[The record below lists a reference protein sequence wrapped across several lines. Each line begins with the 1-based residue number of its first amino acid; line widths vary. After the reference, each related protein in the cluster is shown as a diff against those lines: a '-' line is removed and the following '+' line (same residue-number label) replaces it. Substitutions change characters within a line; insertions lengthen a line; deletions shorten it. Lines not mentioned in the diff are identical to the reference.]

1 MIHVQQ
7 PLVALLAA
15 ALLVGGLTIYP
26 WIKSDRVRVT
36 PSKAVALA
44 MVAGM
49 CAYHGTLMLLL
60 ALLWPLSFIWFP
72 EYWGNYTGFIF
83 AGNINKTS
91 PPILVTIMGWFLL
104 VVLPPLLWW
113 IASR

>member
-1 MIHVQQ
+1 MQH
-7 PLVALLAA
+7 PLIALLAA
-15 ALLVGGLTIYP
+15 ALLVGGLIVYP
-26 WIKSDRVRVT
+26 WMKSDRVRVT

-49 CAYHGTLMLLL
+49 CAYNGTFVFLL

-72 EYWGNYTGFIF
+72 EYWSNYTGFIF
-83 AGNINKTS
+83 ARNINKTS
-91 PPILVTIMGWFLL
+91 PPILVTIMGWFVL
-104 VVLPPLLWW
+104 VVLPSLFWW

>member
-7 PLVALLAA
+7 PLVALPVA
-15 ALLVGGLTIYP
+15 ALLAGGLIVYP
-26 WIKSDRVRVT
+26 WIKSDRVKVAL
-36 PSKAVALA
+36 SKVVALA

-49 CAYHGTLMLLL
+49 CAYHGTFMLLL

-72 EYWGNYTGFIF
+72 EYWGSYTGFIS
-83 AGNINKTS
+83 ARNIDKTS

-104 VVLPPLLWW
+104 VVLPPLVWW
-113 IASR
+113 IAR